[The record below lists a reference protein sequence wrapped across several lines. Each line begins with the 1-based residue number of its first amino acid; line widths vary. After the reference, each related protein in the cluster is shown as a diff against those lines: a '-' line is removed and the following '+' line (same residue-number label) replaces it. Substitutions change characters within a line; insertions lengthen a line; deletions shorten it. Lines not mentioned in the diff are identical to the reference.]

1 MDEQAVKK
9 NIRRVREKLGL
20 SQQAMADS
28 LGVSRTAYRNFE
40 NGDTRIFS
48 TYVSRLASM
57 SSMTEEEV
65 VFGGRLDEDG
75 NCEEKL
81 KSVINDYEARLNE
94 KNLLIASKDELIRS
108 QLHTIKLQEQ
118 MISMLSRRQG
128 DEA

>member
-9 NIRRVREKLGL
+9 NIRRIREKLGL

-48 TYVSRLASM
+48 TYVSRLASL

-81 KSVINDYEARLNE
+81 KNVINDYEARLNE